1 MGRPYD
7 SGEDALERILHRKQ
21 KSWVM
26 LTILAVNIAV
36 FLYAEVSGGS
46 ADLQNMV
53 RLGAAYTPLI
63 RKGQYYRLFTSMFLH
78 FGPGHLHSP
87 IFSRTSLH
95 SIRGFSL

>member
-36 FLYAEVSGGS
+36 FLYAEV
-46 ADLQNMV
+46 AE
-53 RLGAAYTPLI
+53 A
-63 RKGQYYRLFTSMFLH
+63 
-78 FGPGHLHSP
+78 P
-87 IFSRTSLH
+87 ICR
-95 SIRGFSL
+95 IW